1 MRATLQLPRA
11 WLGPGRMS
19 GVELEL
25 GADGR
30 VLAATA
36 QIQDHTRLPTQVDG
50 LVLPGIPN
58 LHSHAFQRAMAGL
71 AERRVAGQDDFWS
84 WRETMY
90 HFAGRI
96 GPEQLKAIAAQLYL
110 ELLEQGYT
118 EVCEFHYLHQ
128 QPDGSPYAEP
138 AAMCLALIEAARE
151 VGIGLT
157 LLPTLYLSGH
167 LDGRPL
173 SPRQARF
180 GHASVERYLRLV
192 ERLLIHEDLGLHVG
206 IALHSLR
213 AVPAEALTEVLAA
226 FVGAP
231 FGTSDRRR
239 PIHIHIAEQ
248 RAEVEDCVALRGARP
263 VQWLL
268 DHAAVDEHWSLVH
281 ATHLDSA
288 EIDAIAASGATV
300 TLCPTTEANL
310 GDGLFPLTEFLR
322 AGGVFG
328 IGSDSHVSTS
338 PVEELRWL
346 EYGQRLREHS
356 RNVAA
361 DGHGRVAEALL
372 WQSLRA
378 GDRVARADGGNA
390 WLPGRRLDLVV
401 LDDSAPEL
409 AALPADRQIDGW
421 IYCGNRPLV
430 REVMVGGRWLV
441 REGRH
446 RARETVEAAYLR
458 ACREL
463 QSA

>member
-1 MRATLQLPRA
+1 MQNLFELERA
-11 WLGPGRMS
+11 WMAPGR
-19 GVELEL
+19 VAALTL
-25 GADGR
+25 PAAADGR
-30 VLAATA
+30 LASPAVA
-36 QIQDHTRLPTQVDG
+36 SEQQARSVRVSG

-96 GPEQLKAIAAQLYL
+96 GPGQLKAIAAQLYL

-128 QPDGSPYAEP
+128 QPDGRAYADP

-167 LDGRPL
+167 LDGRAL
-173 SPRQARF
+173 SARQARF
-180 GHASVERYLRLV
+180 GHASVDQYLRLV
-192 ERLLIHEDLGLHVG
+192 ERLLIHEDLKLHVG

-213 AVPAEALTEVLAA
+213 AVPPEAMTEVLTA
-226 FVGAP
+226 FALAP
-231 FGTSDRRR
+231 FAEQGIRR

-248 RAEVEDCVALRGARP
+248 RAEVDDCVALRGARP
-263 VQWLL
+263 AQWLL

-281 ATHLDSA
+281 ATHLDGA
-288 EIDAIAASGATV
+288 ELAGIAASGATV
-300 TLCPTTEANL
+300 TLCPSTEANL
-310 GDGLFPLTEFLR
+310 GDGLFPLADFLR
-322 AGGVFG
+322 AAGVFG

-346 EYGQRLREHS
+346 EYGQRLRQHS
-356 RNVAA
+356 RIVAA
-361 DGHGRVAEALL
+361 DGDGRVAEALL

-378 GDRVARADGGNA
+378 GERVARSDGGSA

-409 AALPADRQIDGW
+409 AALPTDRQIDGW
-421 IYCGNRPLV
+421 IYSGNRPLV
-430 REVMVGGRWLV
+430 REVMVAGRWLV

-446 RARETVEAAYLR
+446 RAREAVEAAYLQ

-463 QSA
+463 QSD

>member
-1 MRATLQLPRA
+1 VKLQ
-11 WLGPGRMS
+11 
-19 GVELEL
+19 L

-30 VLAATA
+30 VRAAELPPTDSFTA
-36 QIQDHTRLPTQVDG
+36 PLRIEG

-96 GPEQLKAIAAQLYL
+96 GPDQLKPIAAQLYM

-128 QPDGSPYAEP
+128 QPDGRPHAEP

-180 GHASVERYLRLV
+180 GHASVEHYLRLV
-192 ERLLIHEDLGLHVG
+192 ERLLLHEDLQLHIG

-213 AVPAEALTEVLAA
+213 AVPPEALSEVLGAFAA
-226 FVGAP
+226 AP
-231 FGTSDRRR
+231 FCTPGRRR

-248 RAEVEDCVALRGARP
+248 RAEVEDCLALRGARP

-281 ATHLDSA
+281 ATHLALS
-288 EIDAIAASGATV
+288 EIHAIAASGASV

-310 GDGLFPLTEFLR
+310 GDGVFPLLDFVG

-346 EYGQRLREHS
+346 EYGQRLRRHS
-356 RNVAA
+356 RIVAA
-361 DGHGRVAEALL
+361 DTQGRVAEALL
-372 WQSLRA
+372 WQALRA
-378 GDRVARADGGNA
+378 GDRVARGDGGSA
-390 WLPGRRLDLVV
+390 WLAGRRLDLVV

-409 AALPADRQIDGW
+409 AALPPDRHIDGW
-421 IYCGNRPLV
+421 IFSGNRPLV
-430 REVMVGGRWLV
+430 REVMVGGRWQV

-446 RARETVEAAYLR
+446 RAREGVERAYLQV
-458 ACREL
+458 CREL
-463 QSA
+463 QSG